1 MLCLATILPFT
12 SLAQVAQLEDK
23 SDKLYQDDIAWDNE
37 TQQFIISVSCK
48 RGIATAGEHADFTIS
63 TNLLVTKDNK
73 EYFILTPNKQIVKLE
88 DAEKDSA
95 GYVQIEPLAIPWD
108 RDGGSITG
116 PATVQSTMSLVGP
129 SGKSIGKPAFIS
141 KELDIQPLPVTHQ

>member
-1 MLCLATILPFT
+1 MGNKSVLKIVSITIVIASMLCLATILPFT
-12 SLAQVAQLEDK
+12 SLAQAAQLEDK

-88 DAEKDSA
+88 DAEKGSA
-95 GYVQIEPLAIPWD
+95 GYVQIEPLAI
-108 RDGGSITG
+108 
-116 PATVQSTMSLVGP
+116 
-129 SGKSIGKPAFIS
+129 IGKPAFIS